1 MPPTDPE
8 KVAKAAAELARV
20 LGEIDLYCRQYPRDH
35 DLPDWLVQDIV
46 RALGSS
52 DIAGIPRP

>member
-1 MPPTDPE
+1 MSQPDPE

-20 LGEIDLYCRQYPRDH
+20 LGEIDLYCRQYPRNH
-35 DLPDWLVQDIV
+35 GLADWLVQDIV